1 MRSEKEGYRPSAWT
15 SFAGQQLTTLDAVT
29 ALAVAAES
37 GTDPSQRL
45 LTWTIGANAADYPVE
60 VYIRLSAESSAADR
74 LVAILPKGSNRFLL
88 TELDIANRTATVKHR
103 ETAPFNGASAVD
115 DRRQHGERRGD
126 SRRASQPCRLSRRTT
141 SRWRQPGARRYLWHR
156 RQRRGLPLRD
166 RDHILIDAVGKLV
179 KPALKINQSTS
190 LNGQG
195 SIMPAT
201 SPLLPFNYNAGGPA
215 TGKMWVA
222 FNWSSF
228 TGFLPDGSFFTV
240 PSSASLPTPP
250 SPTLSQVAGGA
261 LGGRTLFAR
270 IGYLKNHMM
279 VHVGAE
285 ASFVVSAN
293 NLLKVTSPPAV
304 AGYDGWL
311 PLIGSSSNGEF
322 IQLETGFGT
331 DFTESP
337 AGFNATTTT
346 PYDNTNMPAGVTAY
360 QMPSSTTIY
369 WYPFYD
375 IALATTVFPDNGQLA
390 RNAGTAALQNGD
402 GRIGLSPGGMSVAVP
417 AAGGSTSGTATN
429 GGGKFI

>member
-1 MRSEKEGYRPSAWT
+1 
-15 SFAGQQLTTLDAVT
+15 
-29 ALAVAAES
+29 
-37 GTDPSQRL
+37 
-45 LTWTIGANAADYPVE
+45 
-60 VYIRLSAESSAADR
+60 
-74 LVAILPKGSNRFLL
+74 
-88 TELDIANRTATVKHR
+88 
-103 ETAPFNGASAVD
+103 
-115 DRRQHGERRGD
+115 
-126 SRRASQPCRLSRRTT
+126 
-141 SRWRQPGARRYLWHR
+141 
-156 RQRRGLPLRD
+156 
-166 RDHILIDAVGKLV
+166 
-179 KPALKINQSTS
+179 
-190 LNGQG
+190 
-195 SIMPAT
+195 
-201 SPLLPFNYNAGGPA
+201 
-215 TGKMWVA
+215 
-222 FNWSSF
+222 
-228 TGFLPDGSFFTV
+228 
-240 PSSASLPTPP
+240 
-250 SPTLSQVAGGA
+250 VAGGA